1 MATFTISLPE
11 ELKKRIDEHPE
22 INWAEYLKKR
32 FEQRIK
38 ELVKFEELK
47 GKKVPDVIYTDP
59 ATEKQV
65 GDALNEMKREESISD
80 ILYIR
85 DLME

>member
-1 MATFTISLPE
+1 MATFTVSIPE
-11 ELKKRIDEHPE
+11 ELKEKIDKHPE

-47 GKKVPDVIYTDP
+47 SSGKI
-59 ATEKQV
+59 
-65 GDALNEMKREESISD
+65 
-80 ILYIR
+80 
-85 DLME
+85 

>member
-1 MATFTISLPE
+1 MATFTISIPK

-38 ELVKFEELK
+38 ELNKFEELK
-47 GKKVPDVIYTDP
+47 NSGKI
-59 ATEKQV
+59 
-65 GDALNEMKREESISD
+65 
-80 ILYIR
+80 
-85 DLME
+85 